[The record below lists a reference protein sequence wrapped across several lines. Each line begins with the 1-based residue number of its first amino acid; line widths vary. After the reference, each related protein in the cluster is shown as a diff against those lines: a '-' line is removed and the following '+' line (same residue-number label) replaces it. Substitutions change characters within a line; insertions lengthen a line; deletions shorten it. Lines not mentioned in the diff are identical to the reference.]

1 MTSQRWAITLTV
13 VNLAL
18 LIFLAAQSKPVGA
31 KDVAPI
37 LRGRALEIVDAGG
50 RVRASITV
58 NPPTTVDSRKYPESV
73 LLRLSDPVGGPGVKL
88 QASQDGSGLRLG
100 SIETSIDLAA
110 RRTGSLLRL
119 TNADGSTHVLE
130 P

>member
-1 MTSQRWAITLTV
+1 MTSQRSAITLTV

-37 LRGRALEIVDAGG
+37 LRGHALEIVDAAG
-50 RVRASITV
+50 RIRASITV

-73 LLRLSDPVGGPGVKL
+73 LLRLSDPVGGPRRKTT
-88 QASQDGSGLRLG
+88 GL
-100 SIETSIDLAA
+100 A
-110 RRTGSLLRL
+110 RRFRPSPR
-119 TNADGSTHVLE
+119 
-130 P
+130 

>member
-1 MTSQRWAITLTV
+1 MTSQRWAITLTI
-13 VNLAL
+13 VNLGL

-31 KDVAPI
+31 EDAAPI
-37 LRGRALEIVDAGG
+37 LRGRALEIVDAAG
-50 RVRASITV
+50 RIRASITI
-58 NPPTTVDSRKYPESV
+58 NPPITVDSRKYPESV

-88 QASQDGSGLRLG
+88 QTSQDGSGLRLG
-100 SIETSIDLAA
+100 GVETSIDLAA

-119 TNADGSTHVLE
+119 TNADGSIHVLE